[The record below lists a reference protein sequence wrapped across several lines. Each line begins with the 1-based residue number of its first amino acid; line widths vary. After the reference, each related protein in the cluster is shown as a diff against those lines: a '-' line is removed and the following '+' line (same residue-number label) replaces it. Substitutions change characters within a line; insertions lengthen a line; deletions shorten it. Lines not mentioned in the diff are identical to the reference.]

1 MDGVRQEVVFV
12 SGRDIPNLVLKEK
25 KFNRLRAIK
34 YNKMLISQFIQQL
47 QNIYDEEGDM
57 EIAIKIDDNDLGS
70 EPIVVKS
77 TVYEQ
82 LYIVNS

>member
-1 MDGVRQEVVFV
+1 M
-12 SGRDIPNLVLKEK
+12 EK
-25 KFNRLRAIK
+25 KE
-34 YNKMLISQFIQQL
+34 YSVVEFIQLL
-47 QNIYDEEGDM
+47 QDVYDEEGDM

>member
-1 MDGVRQEVVFV
+1 MVADGV
-12 SGRDIPNLVLKEK
+12 
-25 KFNRLRAIK
+25 FNRLRAIK
-34 YNKMLISQFIQQL
+34 YNSMLISEFIQQL
-47 QNIYDEEGDM
+47 QDVYDEEGDM